1 MDSQSTPN
9 LAARR
14 SPEHSHTDGCTELAI
29 VVLNELACAG
39 AAFAC
44 GFSGADYVGATPV
57 KG

>member
-1 MDSQSTPN
+1 MDSQNTPN
-9 LAARR
+9 LTARR
-14 SPEHSHTDGCTELAI
+14 SQENIHTDGRTELAI